1 MTLHLIITI
10 CLLILIAYGF
20 DITSRH
26 TKVPTIFFLLL
37 LGWGL
42 KKMAVAFELDLINI
56 NLLLPIFGTI
66 GLILIVLEGGLELEI
81 NKEKKTIIKTALWS
95 ALIPLLILALI
106 IGLGIHFYF
115 GADLMDSFINAVP
128 FCVISSAIAIPSVQ
142 NLDKKEKEMVIYESS
157 MSDIIGVVLFN
168 FLVSNEVIRLTSF
181 LNFGIQVFIML
192 VISLVS
198 SMGLAF
204 LIKKIDHQVKLI
216 PIMMM
221 MVLIYSIAK
230 AYHLPALLFI
240 LIFGLFLNNLDEF
253 KKFKFIRYLEPDQL
267 ELEVHRFTRLVAEAA
282 FLIRS
287 IFFILFGYTITVSNL
302 LNTST
307 IGYAVLIMALI
318 IVVRFVQL
326 KVSKV
331 ALTPMLYIAPRGL
344 ITIMLFLSVPIGSKI
359 AFINDPLVLQVII
372 LTILTMMI
380 GLIMHRPLKQEQK
393 V

>member
-307 IGYAVLIMALI
+307 IGYAVLIW
-318 IVVRFVQL
+318 
-326 KVSKV
+326 
-331 ALTPMLYIAPRGL
+331 P
-344 ITIMLFLSVPIGSKI
+344 
-359 AFINDPLVLQVII
+359 
-372 LTILTMMI
+372 
-380 GLIMHRPLKQEQK
+380 
-393 V
+393 